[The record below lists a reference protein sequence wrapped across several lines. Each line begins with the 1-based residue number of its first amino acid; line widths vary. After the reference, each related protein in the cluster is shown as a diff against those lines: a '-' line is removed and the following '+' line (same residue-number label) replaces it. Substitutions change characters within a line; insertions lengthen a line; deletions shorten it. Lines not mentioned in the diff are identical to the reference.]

1 MTYRV
6 GREGQKFEKYFAFS
20 HDCVKMGTVGPFLC
34 LVPCALYL
42 FFWVLADPKKT
53 PLIQRGLKKVVV
65 DG

>member
-34 LVPCALYL
+34 LVPCTLYL
-42 FFWVLADPKKT
+42 FLGPCGPKKT

>member
-6 GREGQKFEKYFAFS
+6 GRGGQKFEKYFAFS

-42 FFWVLADPKKT
+42 FFGSLRTQKK
-53 PLIQRGLKKVVV
+53 PRLFSGA
-65 DG
+65 